1 MSIFEPIPR
10 ESRWDADAQGL
21 DDASSDDHSVPSSGG
36 SLDPRSI
43 KIAGASVAA
52 IVIAGLVASNMAE
65 PEARPE
71 RLVPSRVEPGAAAV
85 EQAEA
90 KRSVPAVRP
99 SASPSAVPV
108 DEADGDADSDD
119 APAWQDPD
127 DSRWSGDGKWEDKPG
142 KGNGRG
148 RG

>member
-1 MSIFEPIPR
+1 MSIFQPIPR
-10 ESRWDADAQGL
+10 DSRWDEGMQGL
-21 DDASSDDHSVPSSGG
+21 DDAPSDDAVPASG

-65 PEARPE
+65 PETRPE

-85 EQAEA
+85 EQTEA

-99 SASPSAVPV
+99 SSSPSVVPV
-108 DEADGDADSDD
+108 DEANGDADTDD
-119 APAWQDPD
+119 APARQEPD
-127 DSRWSGDGKWEDKPG
+127 DSRWSGEDKWKDKPG